1 MKHCMTRCLSQILFT
16 FNYSHLNL
24 EKMRQIVAKS
34 WLICAFLHGQV
45 AVSIDYAIDLH
56 MFTLQIRLID
66 LYLPISIDLCI
77 PNWKPPTIEDCFAI
91 TKVWWSHAPTTPS
104 FLMLI
109 ARRSLESSIGFTTNS
124 VLSFLSCLFLR
135 WHVTL
140 TLGDWKKFT
149 QVDWFRFV
157 NHDVWPR
164 WSNRLGLDGWSQRW
178 GLLVEYMP
186 QKAVAITIYRHFWT
200 GAQLSNH
207 LRYRMQI
214 MALCFTGR
222 CIVENSLYAHSGVY
236 GPMAVIPAFKFLF
249 AFLYLLNAPASSWL
263 LILGSAKYRCW
274 CHPFCAKKPRFGHTG
289 VAFETRLASYSS
301 PNRTLAFGGL
311 FFFFCFWFCRTGKA
325 TVQQQFPWKG
335 WCWTCTR

>member
-1 MKHCMTRCLSQILFT
+1 MDRLQF
-16 FNYSHLNL
+16 
-24 EKMRQIVAKS
+24 
-34 WLICAFLHGQV
+34 
-45 AVSIDYAIDLH
+45 SIDYAIDLH
-56 MFTLQIRLID
+56 MFTFTNQIDWLISANFNWLMYSKLETTNHRRLFRNNES
-66 LYLPISIDLCI
+66 LMESCS
-77 PNWKPPTIEDCFAI
+77 NNTF
-91 TKVWWSHAPTTPS
+91 

-222 CIVENSLYAHSGVY
+222 CIVE
-236 GPMAVIPAFKFLF
+236 
-249 AFLYLLNAPASSWL
+249 
-263 LILGSAKYRCW
+263 
-274 CHPFCAKKPRFGHTG
+274 
-289 VAFETRLASYSS
+289 E
-301 PNRTLAFGGL
+301 
-311 FFFFCFWFCRTGKA
+311 
-325 TVQQQFPWKG
+325 
-335 WCWTCTR
+335 